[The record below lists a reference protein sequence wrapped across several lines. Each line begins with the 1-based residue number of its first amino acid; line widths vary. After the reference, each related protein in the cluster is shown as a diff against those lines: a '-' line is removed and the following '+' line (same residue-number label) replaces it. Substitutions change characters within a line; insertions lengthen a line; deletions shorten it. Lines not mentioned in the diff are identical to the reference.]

1 MEAAVQLVVP
11 PGPPQQQQQQQPIV
25 PKDVP
30 PGAAKDIPTD
40 PAQAAM
46 FKLLGA
52 RLKCTLND
60 GRTATG
66 TFTCMDRL

>member
-1 MEAAVQLVVP
+1 MDEAA
-11 PGPPQQQQQQQPIV
+11 QQQHQQLQPPSSAPLLMV

-46 FKLLGA
+46 YKLLGA
-52 RLKCTLND
+52 RLKCTLDD